1 MSVRTERLA
10 ETLREVIMDIIQKD
24 LKDPAI
30 GIASVTHI
38 RVSPDLKHAWI
49 SLSVFGDDQ
58 TKEDTLKAF
67 AKASG
72 HIRSE
77 LGKRVRLRY
86 LPELVFTVDEG
97 IEQSFKVAE
106 ILRGIKR
113 ENREE
118 DVS

>member
-1 MSVRTERLA
+1 MSVRTERIA
-10 ETLREVIMDIIQKD
+10 ETLREVIMDIIQRD

-38 RVSPDLKHAWI
+38 RVSPDIKHAWI
-49 SLSVFGDDQ
+49 SLSVLGDDQ
-58 TKEDTLKAF
+58 TKEDNVKAF

-86 LPELVFTVDEG
+86 LPELVFSVDED

-106 ILRGIKR
+106 ILSVIKR
-113 ENREE
+113 ESGEE
-118 DVS
+118 DAS